1 MQARPS
7 MLRVH
12 AGRPWRRLCTS
23 AVAVRSRTEECLR
36 GNWKALDPQ
45 ADGMLARLRQSE
57 APLVWHK
64 HGTFLEHLR
73 DVWVMLCAWEQPQ
86 AWCRLGLF
94 HSAYSNSFVSMGIFD
109 RDKDRSELAKLIG
122 DEAENLVYKFCT
134 VDRQTLESTVLAD
147 GTIRSEGYT
156 MEHIGTGE
164 KLRLSG
170 REAAAMVCE
179 TLADEL
185 EQRFGWQSDLE
196 AGKVRAVWPG
206 SFPPTLRLGRTSR
219 LAAALRASEQATTA
233 SSLPPIF
240 EHCSRVLREEE
251 EVEAR
256 EAYMMAVN
264 HMPSPLPMHGGG
276 SGGDAWRRSCYEALT
291 VCMRSNPFVGEPH
304 LVVAQLYLED
314 GQWEEAERCAVEGTR
329 LLEVFATSWD
339 KRMSWQAW
347 LNWGRCLCFQARMR
361 EWPTTHGG
369 IESLGAV
376 SARQRV
382 RGLNTGRSMSG

>member
-1 MQARPS
+1 
-7 MLRVH
+7 
-12 AGRPWRRLCTS
+12 
-23 AVAVRSRTEECLR
+23 
-36 GNWKALDPQ
+36 
-45 ADGMLARLRQSE
+45 
-57 APLVWHK
+57 
-64 HGTFLEHLR
+64 
-73 DVWVMLCAWEQPQ
+73 
-86 AWCRLGLF
+86 
-94 HSAYSNSFVSMGIFD
+94 
-109 RDKDRSELAKLIG
+109 
-122 DEAENLVYKFCT
+122 
-134 VDRQTLESTVLAD
+134 
-147 GTIRSEGYT
+147 
-156 MEHIGTGE
+156 
-164 KLRLSG
+164 
-170 REAAAMVCE
+170 MVCE

-240 EHCSRVLREEE
+240 EHCSRVLHEEE

-264 HMPSPLPMHGGG
+264 HMPSSLPMPGGG
-276 SGGDAWRRSCYEALT
+276 GGGDAWRRSCYEALT